1 MEIETTTVARRYR
14 LMEWADQIR
23 DCQSR
28 PNGMSVDEWC
38 HTHDISKANYYYRL
52 SQVRKACLDQMQ
64 KEPVHQ
70 SIVPVQVEQ
79 LQKETLSSNSS
90 LEMIINGITLVNA
103 PKQGVVISSPMC
115 VKLSENKFSGGT
127 HERRKN
133 NHMGRADPCLPE

>member
-64 KEPVHQ
+64 KESVHQ
-70 SIVPVQVEQ
+70 SIVPVQMEQ
-79 LQKETLSSNSS
+79 LKKETLSSDSS
-90 LEMIINGITLVNA
+90 LEMSINGITLHITESTSDELLKKVLR
-103 PKQGVVISSPMC
+103 VVAD
-115 VKLSENKFSGGT
+115 VK
-127 HERRKN
+127 
-133 NHMGRADPCLPE
+133 

>member
-38 HTHDISKANYYYRL
+38 HTHAISKANYYYRL

-64 KEPVHQ
+64 KETVHQ
-70 SIVPVQVEQ
+70 STVIRF
-79 LQKETLSSNSS
+79 
-90 LEMIINGITLVNA
+90 IIRNDHKRNYTSHNRIY
-103 PKQGVVISSPMC
+103 
-115 VKLSENKFSGGT
+115 F
-127 HERRKN
+127 
-133 NHMGRADPCLPE
+133 

>member
-1 MEIETTTVARRYR
+1 MEIETATVARRYR

-70 SIVPVQVEQ
+70 SIVPVCYASNYSSHLRQIYRRINSA
-79 LQKETLSSNSS
+79 LPSHCLS
-90 LEMIINGITLVNA
+90 
-103 PKQGVVISSPMC
+103 
-115 VKLSENKFSGGT
+115 
-127 HERRKN
+127 
-133 NHMGRADPCLPE
+133 

>member
-1 MEIETTTVARRYR
+1 MEIETTTVARQYR

-64 KEPVHQ
+64 KEPVHP

-79 LQKETLSSNSS
+79 LKKKHCHP
-90 LEMIINGITLVNA
+90 I
-103 PKQGVVISSPMC
+103 
-115 VKLSENKFSGGT
+115 
-127 HERRKN
+127 H
-133 NHMGRADPCLPE
+133 H

>member
-14 LMEWADQIR
+14 LMKWADQIR

-70 SIVPVQVEQ
+70 SIVPVQMEQ
-79 LQKETLSSNSS
+79 LKKETLSSDSS
-90 LEMIINGITLVNA
+90 LEMIINGITLRITESTSDELLKKVLR
-103 PKQGVVISSPMC
+103 VVAD
-115 VKLSENKFSGGT
+115 VK
-127 HERRKN
+127 
-133 NHMGRADPCLPE
+133 

>member
-1 MEIETTTVARRYR
+1 MEIETATVARQYR

-38 HTHDISKANYYYRL
+38 HTHAISKANYYYRL

-70 SIVPVQVEQ
+70 SIVPVQMEQ
-79 LQKETLSSNSS
+79 LKKRNTVIRF
-90 LEMIINGITLVNA
+90 IIRNDHKRNYTSHNRIY
-103 PKQGVVISSPMC
+103 
-115 VKLSENKFSGGT
+115 F
-127 HERRKN
+127 
-133 NHMGRADPCLPE
+133 

>member
-1 MEIETTTVARRYR
+1 MEIETATVARQYR

-38 HTHDISKANYYYRL
+38 HTHAISKANYYYRL

-70 SIVPVQVEQ
+70 SIVPVQMEQ
-79 LQKETLSSNSS
+79 LKKETLSSDSS
-90 LEMIINGITLVNA
+90 LEMNINGITLRITESTSDELLKKVLRLVA
-103 PKQGVVISSPMC
+103 DDISRL
-115 VKLSENKFSGGT
+115 LS
-127 HERRKN
+127 
-133 NHMGRADPCLPE
+133 